1 MLSNLKSSIRI
12 IHDWARPYC
21 AKCGTRSFP
30 HKHCELCGSICKM
43 NQSEKLKVNYTKY
56 LKIDDEVNKAEYI
69 CEKCFDSRELTK
81 CAKTGYV
88 FLRSKDQ
95 MQKFYNSQIWRNL
108 SPHHPSSQIS
118 GSLSPEGFTIIEQ
131 EHQELQSR
139 YANWVGCTKQE
150 FFREH
155 HIKKEIKLIRTK
167 GEHDD
172 PAQAE
177 SELKWHCLQIGGNG
191 LIKFFSDKHIE
202 YHEEEYIAGYGHK
215 GNPYYKTRRWTT
227 AYFSAHA
234 VAVIAELKEPS
245 SRSQK
250 NERSKNNKFPYK
262 AAVEGN
268 SDAQYQLGDLYYNG
282 EGQFSHSYYDAA
294 FWYKKSAY
302 QGNHWGQFNLAK
314 CYQYGH
320 GVEQSFK
327 KAKEWY
333 AKAADQGNEWAQKAY
348 DSL

>member
-1 MLSNLKSSIRI
+1 MSNILSNLKSTIRI

-30 HKHCELCGSICKM
+30 HKHCELCGSICKI
-43 NQSEKLKVNYTKY
+43 NQSERLKVNYTKY

-95 MQKFYNSQIWRNL
+95 MQKFYNSQIRRNL
-108 SPHHPSSQIS
+108 FPHHPSSQIS

-167 GEHDD
+167 DEHDD

-234 VAVIAELKEPS
+234 VAVIAELKESS

-250 NERSKNNKFPYK
+250 SERSKNNKFPYLS
-262 AAVEGN
+262 E
-268 SDAQYQLGDLYYNG
+268 DDYWRILGLSGDISK
-282 EGQFSHSYYDAA
+282 EDI
-294 FWYKKSAY
+294 KSAY
-302 QGNHWGQFNLAK
+302 RKAINEYHPDKVACLGPELRMLA
-314 CYQYGH
+314 
-320 GVEQSFK
+320 EK
-327 KAKEWY
+327 KAKEI
-333 AKAADQGNEWAQKAY
+333 NEAY
-348 DSL
+348 QFFKKRYGL